1 MKWDWIFF
9 DADETLFTFDSFG
22 GLQRMFLDYSVTFTA
37 EDFQDYQAVNKPL
50 WVDYQNGAITALQLQ
65 HQRFDVWAER
75 LNVSPGALNDAFLN
89 AMADIC
95 APLPGAVSLLDALKG
110 KAKLGIITNG
120 FTALQQIRLE
130 RTGLRD
136 HFDALVISEEVGV
149 PKPDPRIF
157 DYALEQAGNPDRE
170 RVLMVGDT
178 AESDIRGG
186 MNAGLSTVWLNAH
199 GRTLPEGIQPT
210 GPSRH

>member
-75 LNVSPGALNDAFLN
+75 LNVSRVRLTMP
-89 AMADIC
+89 
-95 APLPGAVSLLDALKG
+95 SLMPW
-110 KAKLGIITNG
+110 
-120 FTALQQIRLE
+120 R
-130 RTGLRD
+130 
-136 HFDALVISEEVGV
+136 ISARRCRARF
-149 PKPDPRIF
+149 PCW
-157 DYALEQAGNPDRE
+157 
-170 RVLMVGDT
+170 T
-178 AESDIRGG
+178 
-186 MNAGLSTVWLNAH
+186 
-199 GRTLPEGIQPT
+199 PEGQGEAGHYYQRFYRPAAD
-210 GPSRH
+210 PP

>member
-75 LNVSPGALNDAFLN
+75 LNVSPGALN
-89 AMADIC
+89 
-95 APLPGAVSLLDALKG
+95 
-110 KAKLGIITNG
+110 
-120 FTALQQIRLE
+120 
-130 RTGLRD
+130 
-136 HFDALVISEEVGV
+136 
-149 PKPDPRIF
+149 
-157 DYALEQAGNPDRE
+157 
-170 RVLMVGDT
+170 
-178 AESDIRGG
+178 
-186 MNAGLSTVWLNAH
+186 
-199 GRTLPEGIQPT
+199 
-210 GPSRH
+210 